1 MPCSQERIC
10 FSQTT
15 YLSIC
20 KDKKDFPEGG
30 GIRTFREVSFS
41 LNADHISCLTSYN
54 LLFRKLTEN
63 LLAIILYIRT
73 YFETI
78 SSVTF
83 EVYIVCCDLYRNCL
97 FLCILYNFRLSIAG
111 KFLLFTVILIIFFT
125 LNLSNKFKLL
135 RLPHVLIEL
144 ISFNIT
150 FCFKLN
156 CCLCRSS
163 FLYRCNLWSLRLCNS
178 RCTIRYGCT
187 GSFPMLTV

>member
-1 MPCSQERIC
+1 MILPFSHDRIC
-10 FSQTT
+10 FSLSI

-97 FLCILYNFRLSIAG
+97 FLCIWT
-111 KFLLFTVILIIFFT
+111 KFNIKYRENIIIF
-125 LNLSNKFKLL
+125 N
-135 RLPHVLIEL
+135 
-144 ISFNIT
+144 
-150 FCFKLN
+150 
-156 CCLCRSS
+156 
-163 FLYRCNLWSLRLCNS
+163 
-178 RCTIRYGCT
+178 
-187 GSFPMLTV
+187 